1 MKPTLTFDDFVR
13 QYDPTPIEDGNR
25 RLAVTAYQQW
35 HRVNPCGRDPANAV
49 ELAEMVA
56 GTGLPWN
63 MPYAGYCNAEAGN
76 AKRTV
81 TQTQLE
87 QKGAKL
93 LRQFWQGKIA
103 HILSRKPVGRPTKA
117 RKLEEEAIFNAQYRD
132 FQEFGQPLRLHYEDW
147 VKATDSVKN
156 ILRTYSALLIRA
168 VNVPIRSVDN
178 GNH

>member
-13 QYDPTPIEDGNR
+13 QYDPTPIKDGNR

-35 HRVNPCGRDPANAV
+35 HRVNPCGRDPKDRA
-49 ELAEMVA
+49 ELAAMVA

-87 QKGAKL
+87 QKGAEL

-103 HILSRKPVGRPTKA
+103 HLNARKPLGRPTKA
-117 RKLEEEAIFNAQYRD
+117 MLAEREAIFNAQYRD
-132 FQEFGQPLRLHYEDW
+132 FQEFGQPLRLQYEDW